1 MHAIAIYQGVNV
13 IKRQCKVEKYVVSKM
28 NEMLEAAILG
38 GANDD
43 DIEETVHH
51 FISNLFR
58 SNRTQ
63 IFLNCKT
70 VDI

>member
-1 MHAIAIYQGVNV
+1 
-13 IKRQCKVEKYVVSKM
+13 M

-43 DIEETVHH
+43 DIEEAVHH
-51 FISNLFR
+51 FISHLFR

-63 IFLNCKT
+63 IF
-70 VDI
+70 

>member
-1 MHAIAIYQGVNV
+1 
-13 IKRQCKVEKYVVSKM
+13 M
-28 NEMLEAAILG
+28 NEMLESAILG

-43 DIEETVHH
+43 GIEESVHH
-51 FISNLFR
+51 VISNLFR

-63 IFLNCKT
+63 TFLNCQT